1 LDSSNLL
8 DVNKEN
14 LSRKLYNGKWHMI
27 TIVYDDYFGDK
38 NRPHL
43 RTGSNILFYFDGKIY
58 K

>member
-1 LDSSNLL
+1 
-8 DVNKEN
+8 
-14 LSRKLYNGKWHMI
+14 MI